1 MTFEHATSSPKPQG
15 SSLRLRTAAGEGAA
29 AEDEGGLV
37 KSDTAPKIEA
47 TFRNGSLTAISVVL
61 GFSLSFLNRWAG
73 LPGAWNRVDLT
84 AVAAI
89 SIGIVFQIVA
99 VALMLPVRSLV
110 LRRYNR
116 AIKVFLVG
124 LVFVAVGVAIAIT
137 GDVAGLGQN
146 VLRG

>member
-1 MTFEHATSSPKPQG
+1 MG
-15 SSLRLRTAAGEGAA
+15 
-29 AEDEGGLV
+29 
-37 KSDTAPKIEA
+37 SDTPAPKIEA

-73 LPGAWNRVDLT
+73 LPGSWTRGDLI

-89 SIGIVFQIVA
+89 SLGIVFQITA

-110 LRRYNR
+110 LRRYDR
-116 AIKVFLVG
+116 AIRVFLVG
-124 LVFVAVGVAIAIT
+124 LVLVAAGVAIAIA
-137 GDVAGLGQN
+137 GDVAGFGQN

>member
-1 MTFEHATSSPKPQG
+1 M
-15 SSLRLRTAAGEGAA
+15 
-29 AEDEGGLV
+29 
-37 KSDTAPKIEA
+37 KSDTTPKIEA

-84 AVAAI
+84 AVGAI
-89 SIGIVFQIVA
+89 SSGIVFQIVA
-99 VALMLPVRSLV
+99 MALMLPVRSLV

-116 AIKVFLVG
+116 AIRVFLVG

>member
-1 MTFEHATSSPKPQG
+1 MTCEIDVAEPPVEFITERG
-15 SSLRLRTAAGEGAA
+15 GARRA
-29 AEDEGGLV
+29 IAEDEGGLV

-89 SIGIVFQIVA
+89 IIGIVFQIVA

-116 AIKVFLVG
+116 AIRVFLVG

>member
-1 MTFEHATSSPKPQG
+1 MKP
-15 SSLRLRTAAGEGAA
+15 
-29 AEDEGGLV
+29 DM
-37 KSDTAPKIEA
+37 APKIEA

-116 AIKVFLVG
+116 AIRVFLVG